1 MKEKKSSKFISWFI
15 FALLLI
21 FVYKTLDNFE
31 NITTFISNLMGVL
44 MPFIVGILI
53 AYILYIPARSIEEC
67 LKKTKLFKKKSRG
80 ISVLITYII
89 AILVI
94 IILMNFIL
102 PVISTSVL
110 DLVSNIP
117 SYYGQMYDFLEN
129 VPEDSIWTKIELKG
143 VIDDITKIDFKQY
156 LSLENVNQYIKGIVS
171 IVSIIFD
178 IFITVVM
185 SVYTLLERER
195 IVSFLKRLAFAMVNT
210 QTFNKLESYF
220 NKTNEIFYRYISAQV
235 IDAVIVGV
243 VTSIA
248 MWMMGVKYAI
258 LFGFLIGLFN
268 LIPYIGAIVA
278 VTITVFITIFTGG
291 INKAIWSLIIILI
304 LQQIDANIINP
315 KIIGDRLQIS
325 RILIIFSVTFSG
337 AYFGILGMFLSVP
350 IIAVIR
356 MILLDYIETKNEE
369 KNNIGLQNIEEK
381 SVDIN

>member
-1 MKEKKSSKFISWFI
+1 M
-15 FALLLI
+15 
-21 FVYKTLDNFE
+21 
-31 NITTFISNLMGVL
+31 
-44 MPFIVGILI
+44 
-53 AYILYIPARSIEEC
+53 
-67 LKKTKLFKKKSRG
+67 KKTKLFKKKSRG

>member
-143 VIDDITKIDFKQY
+143 VIDDITRIDFKQY